1 MHFVDW
7 ITKSDDGRFGDAGS
21 PPATAAHVV
30 GTDGT
35 GDLAAHF
42 QPRSIDMPNPDPVDP
57 AQDALIRQMRDQIVD
72 NDLKL
77 MLAVNKRLELVATL
91 RRYKESQGLEFVD
104 HSREEW
110 MHRYLQGANRGPL
123 SRDGLTEIYGHLLEL
138 TKRETARANG

>member
-1 MHFVDW
+1 M
-7 ITKSDDGRFGDAGS
+7 S
-21 PPATAAHVV
+21 
-30 GTDGT
+30 
-35 GDLAAHF
+35 
-42 QPRSIDMPNPDPVDP
+42 NPDVSDP

-72 NDLKL
+72 NDFKL
-77 MLAVNKRLELVATL
+77 MLAVNKRLELVAAL

-138 TKRETARANG
+138 TKRETARSDG